1 MYIQD
6 ERIFEDMNESY
17 TIKDIITLLLN
28 HITLIVICA
37 VLGAAAGYSLS
48 KYVLPTKYASHIT
61 MYVQSYTDITENEDN
76 IKNISYAKQLVN
88 TYIEVLKDDTVIDA
102 VGRQLSDQYDQR
114 TLAENFSVSSSGKIA
129 FGSIRNCFSIS
140 SVADTSAI
148 KVTAVANNP
157 EVAASLCNA
166 LTKVAPE
173 YMMEAVGVGSINTI
187 GTAKANYS
195 PVSPNFPKNTAAG
208 GLAGFVLIVCII
220 FMIDLFDNTIK
231 DSDTLKNKY
240 KKAVLGEI
248 QQFDENGRKKKKG
261 ADDSG
266 YFRLTDEDVPFGIVE
281 SFKSIR
287 TNISFLLATSQ
298 RKIFAV
304 SSAKF
309 GEGKS
314 ATCANIA
321 VAMAQSGNKVLLI
334 DADMRKSV
342 QHIIFSLKN
351 EKGLST
357 AVSKMHP
364 LDQCIQKNVMENL
377 DVMTAGPVSPNPSE
391 LLASEQMTAILN
403 ELSSRYS
410 VIIIDTPPVNIVTD
424 AMELAKNVSG
434 MIFVVRHGVTTDEDL
449 KKASKK
455 IESAG
460 MNMLGFILNGV
471 KHKQR
476 ENYYSHDYSGRKYYY
491 RKSSGSGYGKKPGK
505 DMKLAD
511 KKAN

>member
-1 MYIQD
+1 
-6 ERIFEDMNESY
+6 MNESY

-28 HITLIVICA
+28 HITLIVICSI
-37 VLGAAAGYSLS
+37 LGAAAGYSLS
-48 KYVLPTKYASHIT
+48 KYVLPMKYASHIT

-102 VGRQLSDQYDQR
+102 VGGQLADQYDLR
-114 TLAENFSVSSSGKIA
+114 TLAESFTVSSNGKISPA
-129 FGSIRNCFSIS
+129 SIRNCFSIS

-148 KVTAVANNP
+148 KVTAIANNP
-157 EVAASLCNA
+157 EVAAFLCNA
-166 LTKVAPE
+166 LTRVAPE

-187 GTAKANYS
+187 GTAKAFYN
-195 PVSPNFPKNTAAG
+195 PVSPNVLKNTAAG

-220 FMIDLFDNTIK
+220 FMINLFDNTIK

-248 QQFDENGRKKKKG
+248 QQYGENGRKKKKYT
-261 ADDSG
+261 DDRG
-266 YFRLTDEDVPFGIVE
+266 YFKLTDEDVPFDIVE

-287 TNISFLLATSQ
+287 TNITFSLATSE
-298 RKIFAV
+298 RKIFSV
-304 SSAKF
+304 SSATF

-314 ATCANIA
+314 TTCANIA

-342 QHIIFSLKN
+342 QHIIFGLKN

-364 LDQCIQKNVMENL
+364 LNQCIQNNVMENL
-377 DVMTAGPVSPNPSE
+377 DVMTAGPASPNPSE
-391 LLASEQMTAILN
+391 LLASEQMTAILK
-403 ELSSRYS
+403 ELGSRYGF
-410 VIIIDTPPVNIVTD
+410 IIIDTPPVNVVTD
-424 AMELAKNVSG
+424 AMELTKNVSG
-434 MIFVVRHGVTTDEDL
+434 MIIVVHHGITTDEDL

-455 IESAG
+455 IEFAG
-460 MNMLGFILNGV
+460 MNVLGFILNGV

-476 ENYYSHDYSGRKYYY
+476 EDYYAHDYSGKKVYY
-491 RKSSGSGYGKKPGK
+491 KKT
-505 DMKLAD
+505 AD
-511 KKAN
+511 PVMATKKTEKHLKRAEKAN